1 MRRVVLVIVKG
12 KDVGRSIVIDMGH
25 CRMFV
30 RSTDLAGETH
40 LVTTT
45 TLRKL
50 EDEDNRLVSRHLKIR
65 AAPEKKGARAL
76 LTNFGRDADVPLTDD
91 AVSQNHAM
99 IFVDEAGASLLDM
112 ASTNGTFLNG
122 KRVSSTELALGD
134 VVRFGGT
141 RIEIRG

>member
-1 MRRVVLVIVKG
+1 MKRVVLVIVKG
-12 KDVGRSIVIDMGH
+12 KDVGRSIVIEMGH

-30 RSTDLAGETH
+30 RSADLGGETH

-45 TLRKL
+45 TMRKL

-76 LTNFGRDADVPLTDD
+76 LTNFARDPDIPLTDD

-112 ASTNGTFLNG
+112 ASTNGSFLNG

-134 VVRFGGT
+134 VVRIGGT
-141 RIEIRG
+141 RVEIRG